1 MKINEKTY
9 ILFDLDGTLTDSADG
24 ITNSVAHSFRRF
36 GLEVPDKTQLYKFV
50 GPPLKNSFMKFY
62 GFDADDAQKALEHY
76 WVNYR
81 ARGIYEVALYDGVKE
96 TLSVLKDMG
105 KKLYVA
111 TSKPEVFAKQIVK
124 NMGIDDLL
132 DDVVGSNFDGTRV
145 NKNEVIASVLER
157 NQIFDKSTAVMV
169 GDREY
174 DILGAKKMGLASIG
188 VLYGYGNF
196 DELKNAGADH
206 IVNKIGDI
214 IDII

>member
-1 MKINEKTY
+1 MYNA
-9 ILFDLDGTLTDSADG
+9 ILFDLDGTLTESGLG
-24 ITNSVAHSFRRF
+24 ITNSVIYALGEMGIKEDDREK
-36 GLEVPDKTQLYKFV
+36 LKKFV